1 MQRAAECGR
10 PCPWFCG
17 RAQSCWEMH
26 TILPHLGAQCC
37 WEMHTILPQ
46 SAVVKGRGSA
56 QCCWELHTILPQQ
69 LRPSRYSWMWPCTMP
84 LGMHTMMQQ
93 PDVAAPAG
101 RLGSTAQRDGIWV
114 SPLCSHSGLAFGCPW
129 AFWRSPEQS
138 KHRKEQI
145 RASSPRGKNQLGR
158 TFR

>member
-1 MQRAAECGR
+1 MWPSLPVVLW
-10 PCPWFCG
+10 PC
-17 RAQSCWEMH
+17 
-26 TILPHLGAQCC
+26 TVLLGNAHNPATFGCTVLLGNA
-37 WEMHTILPQ
+37 HNLPQ

-69 LRPSRYSWMWPCTMP
+69 LWPSRYSWVWPCTMP

-93 PDVAAPAG
+93 PGVAAPAG

-114 SPLCSHSGLAFGCPW
+114 SPLCNHSGLAFGAIWC
-129 AFWRSPEQS
+129 SPDQS

-145 RASSPRGKNQLGR
+145 RASSPRGNETAGMHTVRHR
-158 TFR
+158 T